1 MKTLVVLLLSAGLS
15 SVVCAQTNN
24 DGKQDGKNVSDTL
37 LLKEVVVKGERVN
50 TRDNTLHFLPTQ
62 AQKESSRT
70 GYGLLSRLAL
80 PYVTVNEV
88 TKSITVPPNMGQ
100 LQIRINDIVA
110 DKHDLIALNPKTVR
124 RVDFLQNPG
133 ARYGTDV
140 SFVVNIVTDKAER
153 GYAVGV
159 DAMQTI
165 TSMRTSEDVFAKV
178 NRGKSEFGVNYSFGY
193 SEIKKQ
199 TYEETA
205 DYLMPDNTVHTISR
219 TDVDWRSKNLA
230 HDLQLQY
237 VLSDSSRYTLQ
248 ATLGSTL
255 SRVPRNTRTRTETY
269 GDVSETLPIS
279 STDETKSALADLYF
293 NYNLTK
299 RQSLTAYATASYTS
313 SDYSYAYGG
322 TSPYSYASSSRARA
336 LYAEAVYENRM
347 SPFTLSAGATF
358 ANDLTDI
365 AYHGGTEADNSIL
378 RQGAYLFA
386 QVKGRLANFAYTV
399 GTGVS
404 YRHYRQGPQRND
416 YWLWR
421 PQLQISWSPWRPFS
435 LSYDITMT
443 QKPPRLEY
451 LGDATVMNNPFE
463 FTAGNP
469 ALRPNKV
476 IEQLFTASLQLPSFY
491 TQVMTVYRKSP
502 NCSMMKIDRMTAA
515 DGSTYFLFTR
525 TNQPAVNLFYVNNYT
540 RYDIFKGK
548 LSLNFMG
555 GLYRCF
561 NFGDDYRHNSSAF
574 NWSAGAD
581 AYLGR
586 LSFSAHVDNGWNFL
600 EGETKN
606 RQATVYYL
614 TASYRLGNLGLSLYW
629 QHCFQNNVRTNVAE
643 LLNRYVH
650 KTQTFYNGDL
660 GNMISI
666 GLSWRLSGGRK
677 KDAIKR
683 NVTRKTGDTGIIRN

>member
-1 MKTLVVLLLSAGLS
+1 MLLFVVNLS
-15 SVVCAQTNN
+15 SVLAAQTGK
-24 DGKQDGKNVSDTL
+24 DGKQGGGSVSDSL
-37 LLKEVVVKGERVN
+37 SLDEVVVEGAR
-50 TRDNTLHFLPTQ
+50 TYSRDNTLHILPTQ
-62 AQKESSRT
+62 AQKDASAT

-80 PYVTVNEV
+80 PYVTVDEV

-110 DKHDLIALNPKTVR
+110 DKHDLVALNPKAVR

-140 SFVVNIVTDKAER
+140 SFVVNIVTDKAGR

-159 DAMQTI
+159 DVMQTL
-165 TSMRTSEDVFAKV
+165 TAMRTNGDVFAKV
-178 NRGKSEFGVNYSFGY
+178 NRGKNEFGVNYSFGY
-193 SEIKKQ
+193 ADMKKQ
-199 TYEETA
+199 KYEETA
-205 DYLMPDNTVHTISR
+205 DYLMPDNTVHAISR
-219 TDVDWRSKNLA
+219 TDDAWRNKNLS

-248 ATLGSTL
+248 AAFGGTL
-255 SRVPRNTRTRTETY
+255 SRIPRNTRTRTEAC
-269 GDVSETLPIS
+269 GSVIEALPIS
-279 STDETKSALADLYF
+279 STDETKTASADLYF
-293 NYNLTK
+293 NCDLTK

-322 TSPYSYASSSRARA
+322 SSPYSYTSLSRARA
-336 LYAEAVYENRM
+336 LYGEAVYENRM
-347 SPFTLSAGATF
+347 NPFTLSAGATF
-358 ANDLTDI
+358 ADCLTDI
-365 AYHGGTEADNSIL
+365 AYRGGAEAANSIL
-378 RQGAYLFA
+378 TQGVYVFA
-386 QVKGRLANFAYTV
+386 QIKGRLACLSYTV

-404 YRHYRQGPQRND
+404 CRHYRQGSQRND

-421 PQLQISWSPWRPFS
+421 PQLKLSWSPWRPFR
-435 LSYDITMT
+435 LGYDITMT

-451 LGDATVMNNPFE
+451 LGDAIVRNNPLE

-476 IEQLFTASLQLPSFY
+476 IEQSFTASLQLPSLY

-502 NCSMMKIDRMTAA
+502 DCSMMRIDRMVTC
-515 DGSTYFLFTR
+515 DGATYFLFTR

-540 RYDIFKGK
+540 RYDLLRGK

-561 NFGDDYRHNSSAF
+561 NFGDDYQHHSSAF

-586 LSFSAHVDNGWNFL
+586 LSLSAHVDNGWNFL

-606 RQATVYYL
+606 CQATVYYI
-614 TASYRLGNLGLSLYW
+614 TASYRLGNFSLSLYW
-629 QHCFQNNVRTNVAE
+629 QYCFKNNVRTNTAE

-650 KTQTFYNGDL
+650 KTQTFYSGDI
-660 GNMISI
+660 GNMISV
-666 GLSWRLSGGRK
+666 GLSWRLSNGRK
-677 KDAIKR
+677 KDAVRR
-683 NVTRKTGDTGIIRN
+683 NVVRPTGDTGIIRN

>member
-1 MKTLVVLLLSAGLS
+1 MLLFVVNLS
-15 SVVCAQTNN
+15 SVLAAQTGK
-24 DGKQDGKNVSDTL
+24 DGKQGGGSVSDSL
-37 LLKEVVVKGERVN
+37 SLDEVVVEGAR
-50 TRDNTLHFLPTQ
+50 TYSRDNTLHILPTQ
-62 AQKESSRT
+62 AQKDASAT

-80 PYVTVNEV
+80 PYVTVDEV
-88 TKSITVPPNMGQ
+88 TKSITVPPNMGR
-100 LQIRINDIVA
+100 LQMRINDIVA
-110 DKHDLIALNPKTVR
+110 DKHDLVALNPKAVR

-159 DAMQTI
+159 DAMQTL
-165 TSMRTSEDVFAKV
+165 TAMRTNGGVFAKV
-178 NRGKSEFGVNYSFGY
+178 NSGKNEFGVDYSFGY
-193 SEIKKQ
+193 ADMKKQ
-199 TYEETA
+199 KYEETA
-205 DYLMPDNTVHTISR
+205 DYLMPDNTVRSIRR
-219 TDVDWRSKNLA
+219 TDDGWRNKNLS

-248 ATLGSTL
+248 ATLGGTL
-255 SRVPRNTRTRTETY
+255 SRIPVNTRTRTETS
-269 GDVSETLPIS
+269 GGACEALPIS
-279 STDETKSALADLYF
+279 STDETKAASADLYF

-322 TSPYSYASSSRARA
+322 SSPYSYTSLSRARA
-336 LYAEAVYENRM
+336 LYGEAVYENRM
-347 SPFTLSAGATF
+347 TPFTLSAGATF
-358 ANDLTDI
+358 AYGLTDVD
-365 AYHGGTEADNSIL
+365 YRGGAEAANSIL
-378 RQGAYLFA
+378 TQGVYVFA
-386 QVKGRLANFAYTV
+386 QIKGRLAGLSYTV

-404 YRHYRQGPQRND
+404 YRHYRQGRRRND

-421 PQLQISWSPWRPFS
+421 PQLQLSWSPWRPFR
-435 LSYDITMT
+435 LGYDITMT

-451 LGDATVMNNPFE
+451 LGDAVVRNNPLE

-476 IEQLFTASLQLPSFY
+476 IEQSFTASLQLPSLF
-491 TQVMTVYRKSP
+491 TRIMAAYRKSP
-502 NCSMMKIDRMTAA
+502 DCSMMRIDRMATD
-515 DGSTYFLFTR
+515 DGATYFLFTR

-540 RYDIFKGK
+540 RYDLLRGK

-561 NFGDDYRHNSSAF
+561 NFGDDYQHHSSAF

-586 LSFSAHVDNGWNFL
+586 LSLSAHVDNGWNFL

-614 TASYRLGNLGLSLYW
+614 TASYRLGNLSLSLYW
-629 QHCFQNNVRTNVAE
+629 QHCFQNNVRTNTAE

-650 KTQTFYNGDL
+650 KTQTFYSGDT
-660 GNMISI
+660 GNMISV

-677 KDAIKR
+677 KDAVRR
-683 NVTRKTGDTGIIRN
+683 NAVRRTGDTGIIRN